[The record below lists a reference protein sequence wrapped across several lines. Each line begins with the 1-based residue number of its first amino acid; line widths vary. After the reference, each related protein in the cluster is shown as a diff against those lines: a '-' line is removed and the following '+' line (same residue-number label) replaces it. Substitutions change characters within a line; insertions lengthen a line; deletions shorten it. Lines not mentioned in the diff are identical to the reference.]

1 MKTLPSLVLAPAV
14 AAAVTG
20 MIAAPA
26 VATSTSPAPNQDPT
40 SDDASAASNE
50 SSPKKITVTDTT
62 VSVADISDSKKGV
75 TFKGENFKPNTT
87 ARVFATGP
95 NGQQYPANTELSVN
109 DKGEV
114 NGTYYFTV
122 EEGAEVPVGRYSIA
136 LRSMADEK
144 NTDPA
149 TFSVTQDGEEP
160 APEATPAP
168 EPTQE
173 ETPKPEATPEQTP
186 TEQPTPEETKTPAE
200 TPTAEPTPE
209 APATE
214 TPSPEAT
221 PEETQTQEPTPEP
234 KQTPT
239 ETPSAQPSET
249 PEPEQTPTETPS
261 AQPSETPKPE
271 PTPEKTP
278 TSEPTPEET
287 PTSEATPEA
296 PAADASL
303 SISPSK
309 ISAEAFG
316 DKNKGVNA
324 TVTGLKA
331 GSKYTFKFEHSKGKT
346 SAYEVTK
353 TADEKGVATAGVAA
367 GEGSEV
373 HPGKYTVTVTGDDLD
388 KPLTGSFTVLPPQDD
403 APDDKP
409 EDSKPED
416 NAPEDTPG
424 TSDDGGHSTEIDN
437 SRDDQGDAS
446 EDEQEDS
453 EAPAEDDSSG
463 EDTDA
468 ADSDESSDSGE
479 SEDST
484 DTSRRPAEE
493 RAPRHGENTP
503 APESNNDLPRTGTE
517 LTGLALGVGLI
528 VVGGAAVVVTR
539 RKAATDGTF

>member
-26 VATSTSPAPNQDPT
+26 VATSTSPEPQQDPT
-40 SDDASAASNE
+40 SDDASEASNQ
-50 SSPKKITVTDTT
+50 SSEIKVSVADTT
-62 VSVADISDSKKGV
+62 VSVDDITDADEGV

-87 ARVFATGP
+87 ARVFVTGP

-122 EEGAEVPVGRYSIA
+122 EEGAEVPLGQYSLA
-136 LRSMADEK
+136 LRSMQDEET
-144 NTDPA
+144 TDPA
-149 TFSVTQDGEEP
+149 TFNVTADGEEP
-160 APEATPAP
+160 APEPTPEAPEETQTPSPEPTPEAPETETPSPKPTPEKTQTPSPEPTPEETQTPTP

-173 ETPKPEATPEQTP
+173 ETPTP
-186 TEQPTPEETKTPAE
+186 
-200 TPTAEPTPE
+200 
-209 APATE
+209 
-214 TPSPEAT
+214 
-221 PEETQTQEPTPEP
+221 
-234 KQTPT
+234 
-239 ETPSAQPSET
+239 
-249 PEPEQTPTETPS
+249 
-261 AQPSETPKPE
+261 
-271 PTPEKTP
+271 
-278 TSEPTPEET
+278 
-287 PTSEATPEA
+287 EATPEA
-296 PAADASL
+296 PASDASL

-316 DKNKGVNA
+316 DKDQGVNA

-331 GSKYTFKFEHSKGKT
+331 GSKYTFKFEHSEGKT

-353 TADEKGVATAGVAA
+353 TADDKGVATAGVAA

-388 KPLTGSFTVLPPQDD
+388 APLTGSFTVLPAQDD
-403 APDDKP
+403 S
-409 EDSKPED
+409 EED
-416 NAPEDTPG
+416 NAPEDTP
-424 TSDDGGHSTEIDN
+424 TTPDDGGNSTEIDN
-437 SRDDQGDAS
+437 SQDGQGDAS

-453 EAPAEDDSSG
+453 EAPAEDDSSN
-463 EDTDA
+463 DNADA
-468 ADSDESSDSGE
+468 TESDESTDSGDSEE
-479 SEDST
+479 SS

-493 RAPRHGENTP
+493 RAPRHGENAT
-503 APESNNDLPRTGTE
+503 APESSNDLPRTGTE

-539 RKAATDGTF
+539 RKASTDGTF

>member
-26 VATSTSPAPNQDPT
+26 VATSTSPAPQQDPT
-40 SDDASAASNE
+40 SDDTSETSNE
-50 SSPKKITVTDTT
+50 STEKTVTVTDTT
-62 VSVADISDSKKGV
+62 VSVADISDPKKGV
-75 TFKGENFKPNTT
+75 TFKGENFEPNTT

-109 DKGEV
+109 NKGEV

-122 EEGAEVPVGRYSIA
+122 EEGAEVPLGQYSIS
-136 LRSMADEK
+136 LRSMQDEE
-144 NTDPA
+144 TTPPA
-149 TFSVTQDGEEP
+149 TFNVTPDGEAP
-160 APEATPAP
+160 APEETPEAPVTETPSP

-173 ETPKPEATPEQTP
+173 ETQAPTPE
-186 TEQPTPEETKTPAE
+186 PTPEETAEPEAPETE
-200 TPTAEPTPE
+200 TPTPEPTPEAPEETQTPSPKPTPEETQTPSPEPTPEETAEPE

-214 TPSPEAT
+214 TPSPE
-221 PEETQTQEPTPEP
+221 
-234 KQTPT
+234 
-239 ETPSAQPSET
+239 
-249 PEPEQTPTETPS
+249 
-261 AQPSETPKPE
+261 
-271 PTPEKTP
+271 
-278 TSEPTPEET
+278 PTPEET
-287 PTSEATPEA
+287 PEA
-296 PAADASL
+296 PTADASL

-316 DKNKGVNA
+316 DKDQGVNA
-324 TVTGLKA
+324 TVTGLTA
-331 GSKYTFKFEHSKGKT
+331 GSKYTFKFEHSEGKT

-367 GEGSEV
+367 GSGSEV
-373 HPGKYTVTVTGDDLD
+373 YPGKYIVTVTGDDLD
-388 KPLTGSFTVLPPQDD
+388 KPLTGSFTVLPPQED
-403 APDDKP
+403 APEESP
-409 EDSKPED
+409 ED
-416 NAPEDTPG
+416 DTP
-424 TSDDGGHSTEIDN
+424 TTPDDGGNSTEIDN
-437 SRDDQGDAS
+437 SQDGQGDAS

-453 EAPAEDDSSG
+453 EAPAEDDSSN
-463 EDTDA
+463 EDTDPA
-468 ADSDESSDSGE
+468 ESDESTDAGD

-493 RAPRHGENTP
+493 RAPRHGENAP

-539 RKAATDGTF
+539 RKASTDGTF

>member
-160 APEATPAP
+160 VPEETPAP

-173 ETPKPEATPEQTP
+173 ETP
-186 TEQPTPEETKTPAE
+186 
-200 TPTAEPTPE
+200 TAEP
-209 APATE
+209 
-214 TPSPEAT
+214 
-221 PEETQTQEPTPEP
+221 
-234 KQTPT
+234 
-239 ETPSAQPSET
+239 T

-271 PTPEKTP
+271 PTPEETP
-278 TSEPTPEET
+278 TSEPTPEAPATETPSPEATPEETPTAEPTPEPEQTPTETPSAQPSETPKPEPTPKET

-373 HPGKYTVTVTGDDLD
+373 HPGTYTVTVTGDDLD

-479 SEDST
+479 SEEST

-493 RAPRHGENTP
+493 RAPRHGDNTP

>member
-26 VATSTSPAPNQDPT
+26 VATSTSPAPQQDPT
-40 SDDASAASNE
+40 SDDASEASNQ
-50 SSPKKITVTDTT
+50 SSEIEVSVADTT
-62 VSVADISDSKKGV
+62 VSVDDITDADEGV

-87 ARVFATGP
+87 ARVFVTGP

-122 EEGAEVPVGRYSIA
+122 EEGAEVPLGQYSLA
-136 LRSMADEK
+136 LRSMQDEET
-144 NTDPA
+144 TDPA
-149 TFSVTQDGEEP
+149 TFNVTADGEES
-160 APEATPAP
+160 APEPTPEAPEETQTPSPEPTPEETQVPTPEPTPEETEAPSPEPTPEETAEPEAPETETPTPEPTPEAPETETSSPKPTPEETQTPSP

-173 ETPKPEATPEQTP
+173 ETQTP
-186 TEQPTPEETKTPAE
+186 
-200 TPTAEPTPE
+200 
-209 APATE
+209 
-214 TPSPEAT
+214 
-221 PEETQTQEPTPEP
+221 
-234 KQTPT
+234 TPT
-239 ETPSAQPSET
+239 ETPTS
-249 PEPEQTPTETPS
+249 EPEQTPTETPS
-261 AQPSETPKPE
+261 VQ
-271 PTPEKTP
+271 
-278 TSEPTPEET
+278 PTPEET
-287 PTSEATPEA
+287 QTPTPEPTQEETPTPEATPEA
-296 PAADASL
+296 PASDASL

-316 DKNKGVNA
+316 DKDQGVNA

-331 GSKYTFKFEHSKGKT
+331 GSKYTFKFEHSEGKT

-353 TADEKGVATAGVAA
+353 TADDKGVATAGVAA

-388 KPLTGSFTVLPPQDD
+388 APLTGSFTVLPAQDD
-403 APDDKP
+403 S
-409 EDSKPED
+409 EED
-416 NAPEDTPG
+416 NAPEDTP
-424 TSDDGGHSTEIDN
+424 TTPDDGGNSTEIDN
-437 SRDDQGDAS
+437 SQDGQGDAS

-453 EAPAEDDSSG
+453 EAPAEDDSSN
-463 EDTDA
+463 DNADA
-468 ADSDESSDSGE
+468 TESDESTDSGDSEE
-479 SEDST
+479 SS

-493 RAPRHGENTP
+493 RAPRHGENAT
-503 APESNNDLPRTGTE
+503 APESSNDLPRTGTE

-539 RKAATDGTF
+539 RKASTDGTF

>member
-40 SDDASAASNE
+40 SDDASESSNE
-50 SSPKKITVTDTT
+50 SSEKKVSVTDTT

-122 EEGAEVPVGRYSIA
+122 EEGAEVPVGQYSIA

-144 NTDPA
+144 NTAPA
-149 TFSVTQDGEEP
+149 TFNVTQDGEEP
-160 APEATPAP
+160 APQETPAP

-186 TEQPTPEETKTPAE
+186 TEQPTPEETQTPAE

-221 PEETQTQEPTPEP
+221 PEETPTQEPTPEP

-239 ETPSAQPSET
+239 ETPSAR
-249 PEPEQTPTETPS
+249 
-261 AQPSETPKPE
+261 PSETPKPE
-271 PTPEKTP
+271 PTPE
-278 TSEPTPEET
+278 ET
-287 PTSEATPEA
+287 PTAEPTPEA

-331 GSKYTFKFEHSKGKT
+331 GSKYTFKFEHSEGKT

-416 NAPEDTPG
+416 NAPG
-424 TSDDGGHSTEIDN
+424 TSNDGGHSTEIDS
-437 SRDDQGDAS
+437 SRDGQGDAS
-446 EDEQEDS
+446 DDEQEDS

-463 EDTDA
+463 DDTDA
-468 ADSDESSDSGE
+468 ADSDESTDSGE

>member
-40 SDDASAASNE
+40 NDDASNASNE
-50 SSPKKITVTDTT
+50 SSEKKVTVTDTT

-149 TFSVTQDGEEP
+149 TFNVTQDGEEP
-160 APEATPAP
+160 APEERPAP

-173 ETPKPEATPEQTP
+173 K
-186 TEQPTPEETKTPAE
+186 

-221 PEETQTQEPTPEP
+221 
-234 KQTPT
+234 
-239 ETPSAQPSET
+239 
-249 PEPEQTPTETPS
+249 PEQTPTETPS

-287 PTSEATPEA
+287 PTAEATPEA

-331 GSKYTFKFEHSKGKT
+331 GSKYIFKFEHSEGKT

-353 TADEKGVATAGVAA
+353 AADAKGVATAGVAA
-367 GEGSEV
+367 GEGSAV

-437 SRDDQGDAS
+437 SQEGQGDAS
-446 EDEQEDS
+446 DDEQEDS

-463 EDTDA
+463 KDTDA
-468 ADSDESSDSGE
+468 TDSDESTDSGE